1 MSLPAYVVIG
11 GDPRLALLHRRLC
24 VGMALAGIVAFS
36 AGVGWTVGPAL
47 AAGVILLLT
56 LRWRLSPAASAR
68 LEPLW
73 LPVALLL
80 MTRALFLVFGGNGDI
95 VIPVV
100 DLLLLL
106 MTAEALRSTDTF
118 NDVRLYGLSFAL
130 LLAATAYR
138 PGVAFAAAFVT
149 YVALASPAL
158 MLGNLRRKLRRY
170 GVSEAYQG
178 RALWMPAAALSG
190 VTLLASVLVFLIFPR
205 SSQGWAGR
213 GEPPATSMAGFADEV
228 ALGAWGS
235 RIMPNP
241 AVVMRVEFPNLRP
254 GDYASLHWRGR
265 SYDHFDGFRWTRS
278 ARIRPSSGSTGL
290 YRQRWS
296 GPVVQ
301 QRIYGEL
308 LEMRVLFALHPLI
321 DADPESPIH
330 PLMDDVGDFAYWG
343 TTAPVYTAYSL
354 LSRPS
359 ENELRASGGTYRPDT
374 QAYTQ
379 LPRLPARIA
388 TLADSL
394 TRDEPTRYDKAER
407 IERWL
412 RSEFAYTLELPT
424 TPAQAT
430 LDHFLFVRRAG
441 HCEYFASAMVV
452 MLRTLGIES
461 RIVNGFLGGSWS
473 EFGNYLAVTQN
484 DAHSWVEVWFP
495 GHGWVPFDPT
505 PAGGSTDRVASSWL
519 WPGRVLVDGLQHRWG
534 KWVLD
539 YSLQNQADA
548 LGRAAA
554 ALRGRRAQRAEQG
567 GSAGPLITWAL
578 IGVLAVLSALFWKGR
593 RGATGSVETRLYLKL
608 LESARRAGLV
618 AGQVAPLELVDRIR
632 RYEREAGG
640 PASLLVRLY
649 MRARFAGEGLIE
661 ADQAEMA
668 RALRT
673 ARRALAERRR
683 RAISGEKTG

>member
-1 MSLPAYVVIG
+1 MSL
-11 GDPRLALLHRRLC
+11 
-24 VGMALAGIVAFS
+24 AGVVAFS
-36 AGVGWTVGPAL
+36 AGVGWSAGPSL

-56 LRWRLSPAASAR
+56 LRWRLSSTASAR

-80 MTRALFLVFGGNGDI
+80 MTRALFLVIDGSGDI

-106 MTAEALRSTDTF
+106 LTAEALRSSDTF

-170 GVSEAYQG
+170 GVTDAYRG
-178 RALWMPAAALSG
+178 RALWAPAGALSG

-213 GEPPATSMAGFADEV
+213 GEPAATSMAGFADEV

-241 AVVMRVEFPNLRP
+241 AVVMRVEFPKLRP
-254 GDYASLHWRGR
+254 GDYTSLHWRGR
-265 SYDHFDGFRWTRS
+265 SYDRFDGFRWSRS
-278 ARIRPSSGSTGL
+278 ARIRASSGSTGL

-296 GPVVQ
+296 GPVVE

-321 DADPESPIH
+321 DAEPESPIH

-343 TTAPVYTAYSL
+343 TSAPVYTAYSL

-359 ENELRASGGTYRPDT
+359 EAELRASSGTYRLDS

-379 LPRLPARIA
+379 LPSLPPRVAA
-388 TLADSL
+388 LADSL
-394 TRDEPTRYDKAER
+394 TRGEPTRYDKAER
-407 IERWL
+407 IEGWL
-412 RSEFAYTLELPT
+412 RGEFAYTLELPA
-424 TPAQAT
+424 TPREAT
-430 LDHFLFVRRAG
+430 LDYFLFERRAG

-452 MLRTLGIES
+452 LLRTLGIEA

-505 PAGGSTDRVASSWL
+505 PPGATTDRVASSWL
-519 WPGRVLVDGLQHRWG
+519 WPGRVLLDGLQHRWG

-554 ALRGRRAQRAEQG
+554 ALRERTSRSEQRGA
-567 GSAGPLITWAL
+567 SAVLTWAM
-578 IGVLAVLSALFWKGR
+578 IGALAALGGLLWKGR
-593 RGATGSVETRLYLKL
+593 RGPQGSLETRLYLKL
-608 LESARRAGLV
+608 LESARKAGLV
-618 AGQVAPLELVDRIR
+618 VGQVAPLELVERIR
-632 RYEREAGG
+632 SYEREAAA

-649 MRARFAGEGLIE
+649 MRARFAGEGLVE

-673 ARRALAERRR
+673 ARRVLAERRR
-683 RAISGEKTG
+683 AAGRAGRPR